1 MDTLVI
7 ILIILL
13 VVFGF
18 GGVYTGRAG
27 YAGPGA
33 GLRNFLY
40 IIGVIVIILI
50 ILRLVGIWV

>member
-13 VVFGF
+13 VVFGVGGFYF
-18 GGVYTGRAG
+18 GRPG

-33 GLRNFLY
+33 GRRKLFFMLA
-40 IIGVIVIILI
+40 GIVLI
-50 ILRLVGIWV
+50 IIMMRLLRIL